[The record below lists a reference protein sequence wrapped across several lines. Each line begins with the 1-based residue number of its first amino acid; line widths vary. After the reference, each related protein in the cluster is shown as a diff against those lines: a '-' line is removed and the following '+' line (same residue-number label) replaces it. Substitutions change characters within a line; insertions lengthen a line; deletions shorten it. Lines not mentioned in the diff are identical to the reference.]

1 MTWVL
6 LKWQEYKQLC
16 PKKLSCLHDVVLANS
31 CSNPHQKIMALLH
44 GKNALVTYA
53 FFAISLAFLQKIVL
67 RANAEESE

>member
-6 LKWQEYKQLC
+6 FKWQEYKRLC
-16 PKKLSCLHDVVLANS
+16 PEKLSCLHDVVLANRANS

-53 FFAISLAFLQKIVL
+53 FFAISLAFLQ
-67 RANAEESE
+67 